1 MTNSKNRSSK
11 PNKYF
16 ASISSRHL
24 LTRVAESIDILDP
37 MLQLGCFNACSLVTP
52 FRLERLLFKKGPP
65 DAVIIILETSSV
77 FFSPAKH

>member
-1 MTNSKNRSSK
+1 
-11 PNKYF
+11 
-16 ASISSRHL
+16 
-24 LTRVAESIDILDP
+24 

-52 FRLERLLFKKGPP
+52 FKLERLLFKKGPP